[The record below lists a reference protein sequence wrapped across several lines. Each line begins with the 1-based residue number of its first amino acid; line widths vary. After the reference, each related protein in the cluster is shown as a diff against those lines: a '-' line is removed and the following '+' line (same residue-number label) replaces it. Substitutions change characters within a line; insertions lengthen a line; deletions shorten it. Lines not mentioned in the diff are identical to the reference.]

1 MKIRNLVAN
10 LDLGVSPWS
19 PLFVLVPSTEE
30 GIPKGKDQRPAPGDY
45 LMQNLL
51 QDIRYALRSLIKR
64 PGFVAVAVVTL
75 AFGIGANTA
84 IFSVVDAVLLSPLS
98 FPEPNRIVVVEG
110 TNLNL
115 GIADGGATSVPDFSD
130 WRNQSSSFE
139 QIAGFVAG
147 GTVLSLNDEPERVR
161 GTSVMEDFFPLF
173 RTAPLKGRLFQA
185 EEFKE
190 GDDNVAIVS
199 YPFWQ
204 RRLGASDNV
213 IGSKIQVRNFSIT
226 IVGVMPPG
234 FDYPTQTEMWFPLS
248 TDPAKEKRFNRFLNV
263 VGRLKPGIDIEQARS
278 EMTVISER
286 LAQSHVE
293 TNRGWNV
300 KITKL
305 HDQLVGNLRPSLLI
319 LLGAVM
325 LVLLIACA
333 NVANLQLAR
342 ASYRQREIAVRTALG
357 ASRFRIVRQLLTE
370 SVLLSIVSG
379 AVGLA
384 LSIWLTR
391 LLVSISPPNSP
402 RFEEIGMDFRVFVF
416 AFVVAFLTGVVFGLV
431 PAIQT
436 SKIDLNETLKESG
449 RSGSQARRNRIG
461 SALMVSE
468 IALSFMLLVG
478 AGLLIKSFIRLRE
491 VNPGFNP
498 SNMLTMRVSLPAG
511 KYQQGEPRVQ
521 VFGQVVER
529 ISGLPGVA
537 SAGAVSQLPL
547 GGDTF
552 NLGRGYLREG
562 DPQTSEAAGNA
573 NFLNVTPT
581 YFETMQ
587 IPVKAGRAFTERDTN
602 DAPKVMIVNETMARK
617 LWPGESPVGR
627 KIWVWYDEKFFRE
640 IVGVVADTRLSLDA
654 EAESQMYVPL
664 AQDSGWSTL
673 SFVVRTNGEP
683 AALAGAVRNEIRA
696 VDKGVLIYNV
706 KTLDDVVAIAAA
718 PRRTPMLLLSS
729 FAGVAMLLAML
740 GIYGVTAYYVTQR
753 THEIGVRMALG
764 ARMSDVL
771 MLVLS
776 RGVIF
781 ALIGIA
787 IGIAGAFGLTRYLTT
802 LLFGVQ
808 PIDLM
813 TFLSVAAILMIVALL
828 ACVIPARK
836 AAKVD
841 PLVAL
846 RYE

>member
-1 MKIRNLVAN
+1 
-10 LDLGVSPWS
+10 
-19 PLFVLVPSTEE
+19 
-30 GIPKGKDQRPAPGDY
+30 
-45 LMQNLL
+45 MQNLL
-51 QDIRYALRSLIKR
+51 QDIRYAVRSLIKR
-64 PGFVAVAVVTL
+64 PGFVVVAVVTL

-98 FPEPNRIVVVEG
+98 FPEPERIVVVDG
-110 TNLNL
+110 TNLGL
-115 GIADGGATSVPDFSD
+115 GIPEGGATSVPDFFD
-130 WRNQSSSFE
+130 WRSQSSSFE
-139 QIAGFVAG
+139 QIAAFVAG
-147 GTVLSLNDEPERVR
+147 GTVLATNDEPERVR
-161 GTSVMEDFFPLF
+161 GTSVTEDFFPLF
-173 RTAPLKGRLFQA
+173 RTQPLKGRLIQA
-185 EEFKE
+185 EDFKQ
-190 GDDNVAIVS
+190 GNDYVAVIS
-199 YPFWQ
+199 YALWQ
-204 RRLGASDNV
+204 RRFGGSDSV
-213 IGSKIQVRNFSIT
+213 IGSKVQSGNFSIT
-226 IVGVMPPG
+226 ILGVMPPG
-234 FDYPTQTEMWFPLS
+234 FDYPTQTEIWFPYPL
-248 TDPAKEKRFNRFLNV
+248 DPAKEKRFNRFLTV
-263 VGRLKPGIDIEQARS
+263 AGRLKPGVDIEQARS
-278 EMTVISER
+278 EMTVINER
-286 LAQSHVE
+286 LAQSYGE
-293 TNRGWNV
+293 SNRGWNV
-300 KITKL
+300 KLTKL
-305 HDQLVGNLRPSLLI
+305 HDRLVGKLRASLWI
-319 LLGAVM
+319 LLGAVT

-342 ASYRQREIAVRTALG
+342 ATYRQREIAVRTALG
-357 ASRFRIVRQLLTE
+357 ASRLRIVRQLLTE

-384 LSIWLTR
+384 LSVWLTK

-402 RFEEIGMDFRVFVF
+402 RFEEIGMDFRVFGF
-416 AFVVAFLTGVVFGLV
+416 AFAVALVTGVVFGLV
-431 PAIQT
+431 PAVQT
-436 SKIDLNETLKESG
+436 SKIDLNTTLKESG
-449 RSGSQARRNRIG
+449 RSGSQARGNRIG
-461 SALMVSE
+461 SALMISE

-478 AGLLIKSFIRLRE
+478 AGLLIKSFIRLRD

-498 SNMLTMRVSLPAG
+498 SNMLTLRVSLPGG

-521 VFGQVVER
+521 VFRQVIER
-529 ISGLPGVA
+529 ISGVPGVA
-537 SAGAVSQLPL
+537 SAGAVTQLPL
-547 GGDTF
+547 RGDTF

-573 NFLNVTPT
+573 NFLSVTPT
-581 YFETMQ
+581 YFDTMQ
-587 IPVKAGRAFTERDTN
+587 IPLKAGRGFTERDTN
-602 DAPKVMIVNETMARK
+602 DASKVIIVNETLGRK

-640 IVGVVADTRLSLDA
+640 IVGVVGDTRVSLDS
-654 EAESQMYVPL
+654 EAESQMYVPF
-664 AQDSGWSTL
+664 AQDAGWGTL
-673 SFVVRTNGEP
+673 SFVVRTKGEP
-683 AALAGAVRNEIRA
+683 TDLAGAVRNEIRA
-696 VDKGVLIYNV
+696 VDKGMLIYNV

-753 THEIGVRMALG
+753 THEIGVRIALG

-787 IGIAGAFGLTRYLTT
+787 IGIAGAFGLTRYLST

-808 PIDLM
+808 PVDVV
-813 TFLSVAAILMIVALL
+813 TFVSVAAILIIVALL

>member
-1 MKIRNLVAN
+1 
-10 LDLGVSPWS
+10 
-19 PLFVLVPSTEE
+19 
-30 GIPKGKDQRPAPGDY
+30 
-45 LMQNLL
+45 MQNLL

-64 PGFVAVAVVTL
+64 PGFVAVAIVTL

-98 FPEPNRIVVVEG
+98 FPEPERIVVVEG
-110 TNLNL
+110 TNFNL
-115 GIADGGATSVPDFSD
+115 GITEGGATSVPDFSD
-130 WRNQSSSFE
+130 WQNQSSSFE
-139 QIAGFVAG
+139 QIAAFAAG
-147 GTVLSLNDEPERVR
+147 GVVLTTNDEPERVR
-161 GTSVMEDFFPLF
+161 GTSVTADFFPLF
-173 RTAPLKGRLFQA
+173 RTSPLKGRFFQA
-185 EEFKE
+185 DEFKE
-190 GDDNVAIVS
+190 GNDYVAMLS
-199 YPFWQ
+199 YALWQ
-204 RRLGASDNV
+204 RRFGGSDSV
-213 IGSKIQVRNFSIT
+213 IGSKVQMSNYSVT
-226 IVGVMPPG
+226 IVGVMPRG
-234 FDYPTQTEMWFPLS
+234 FDYPTQTEMWFPYPV
-248 TDPAKEKRFNRFLNV
+248 DPAKEKRFNRFLTV
-263 VGRLKPGIDIEQARS
+263 VGRLKPGVTIQQAQS
-278 EMTVISER
+278 EMGLMSER
-286 LAQSHVE
+286 LAQSYVE

-300 KITKL
+300 KLTKL
-305 HDQLVGNLRPSLLI
+305 HDRLVGNLRASLLI
-319 LLGAVM
+319 LLGAVA

-342 ASYRQREIAVRTALG
+342 ATYRKREIAVRTALG
-357 ASRFRIVRQLLTE
+357 ASRLRIVRQLLTE
-370 SVLLSIVSG
+370 SLLLSIVSG

-402 RFEEIGMDFRVFVF
+402 RFEEIGMDFRVFGF
-416 AFVVAFLTGVVFGLV
+416 AFAVTFITGVVFGLV

-478 AGLLIKSFIRLRE
+478 AGLLIKSFIHLRE

-498 SNMLTMRVSLPAG
+498 SNMLTMRLSLPAG
-511 KYQQGEPRVQ
+511 KYQQGEPRLQ
-521 VFGQVVER
+521 VFRQVVER
-529 ISGLPGVA
+529 ISSLPGVT

-547 GGDTF
+547 RGDTF

-562 DPQTSEAAGNA
+562 DPQTSEAAGSA
-573 NFLNVTPT
+573 NFLTVTPT
-581 YFETMQ
+581 YFDTMQ
-587 IPVKAGRAFTERDTN
+587 IPVKAGRGFTALDTN
-602 DAPKVMIVNETMARK
+602 DAPKVMIVNETLARK

-640 IVGVVADTRLSLDA
+640 IVGVFGDTRLSLDA

-664 AQDSGWSTL
+664 AQDSGWGTL

-683 AALAGAVRNEIRA
+683 AALTGAVRNEIRA

-753 THEIGVRMALG
+753 THEIGVRIALG
-764 ARMSDVL
+764 ARMRDVL
-771 MLVLS
+771 KLVLS

-787 IGIAGAFGLTRYLTT
+787 IGFAGAFGLTRYLST

-808 PIDLM
+808 PVDLM
-813 TFLSVAAILMIVALL
+813 TFLSVAAILIVVALL

-841 PLVAL
+841 PLIAL
-846 RYE
+846 RYD

>member
-1 MKIRNLVAN
+1 
-10 LDLGVSPWS
+10 
-19 PLFVLVPSTEE
+19 
-30 GIPKGKDQRPAPGDY
+30 
-45 LMQNLL
+45 MQNLL
-51 QDIRYALRSLIKR
+51 QDIRYAFRSLMKR

-98 FPEPNRIVVVEG
+98 FPEPERIVVVDG

-115 GIADGGATSVPDFSD
+115 GIAEGGATSVPDFSD

-139 QIAGFVAG
+139 QIAAFVAG
-147 GTVLSLNDEPERVR
+147 GTVLVTNDEPERVR
-161 GTSVMEDFFPLF
+161 GTSVTSDFFPLF
-173 RTAPLKGRLFQA
+173 RTAPLKGRLLQDD
-185 EEFKE
+185 EFKE
-190 GDDNVAIVS
+190 GNDYVAIVS
-199 YPFWQ
+199 YALWQ
-204 RRLGASDNV
+204 RRFGGNDSV
-213 IGSKIQVRNFSIT
+213 IGSKVQISNFSIT

-234 FDYPTQTEMWFPLS
+234 FDYPTQTEIWFPRPI
-248 TDPAKEKRFNRFLNV
+248 DPAKEQRFNRFLTV
-263 VGRLKPGIDIEQARS
+263 VGRLKPGVDIDHARS
-278 EMTVISER
+278 EMTVINER
-286 LAQSHVE
+286 LAQNYVE
-293 TNRGWNV
+293 TNLGWNV
-300 KITKL
+300 KLTKL
-305 HDQLVGNLRPSLLI
+305 HDRLVGKQRASLLI

-342 ASYRQREIAVRTALG
+342 ATYRQREIAVRTALG

-402 RFEEIGMDFRVFVF
+402 RFDEIGMDFRVFGF
-416 AFVVAFLTGVVFGLV
+416 AFSVAFVTGVVFGLV

-436 SKIDLNETLKESG
+436 SKIDLNKTLKESG
-449 RSGSQARRNRIG
+449 RSGSQARSNRIG

-498 SNMLTMRVSLPAG
+498 SNMLTLRTSLPAG
-511 KYQQGEPRVQ
+511 KYQPGEPRLQ
-521 VFGQVVER
+521 VYRQVVER
-529 ISGLPGVA
+529 ISSLPGVA
-537 SAGAVSQLPL
+537 SAGAVTQLPL
-547 GGDTF
+547 RGDTF

-573 NFLNVTPT
+573 NWLTVTPT
-581 YFETMQ
+581 YFDTMQ
-587 IPVKAGRAFTERDTN
+587 IPLKAGRAFTERDTN
-602 DAPKVMIVNETMARK
+602 DAPKVMIVNETLARK
-617 LWPGESPVGR
+617 LWPGENPVGR

-640 IVGVVADTRLSLDA
+640 IVGVVGDTRLSLDN
-654 EAESQMYVPL
+654 EAESQMYIPF
-664 AQDSGWSTL
+664 AQDAGWTTL
-673 SFVVRTNGEP
+673 SLVVRTKGEP
-683 AALAGAVRNEIRA
+683 ADLAGAVRNEIRT

-718 PRRTPMLLLSS
+718 PRRTPMLLLTS

-753 THEIGVRMALG
+753 THEIGVRIALG

-771 MLVLS
+771 KLVLS

-787 IGIAGAFGLTRYLTT
+787 IGIAGALGLTRYLTT

-808 PIDLM
+808 PVDLV
-813 TFLSVAAILMIVALL
+813 TFLSVAAILIIVALL

>member
-1 MKIRNLVAN
+1 
-10 LDLGVSPWS
+10 
-19 PLFVLVPSTEE
+19 
-30 GIPKGKDQRPAPGDY
+30 
-45 LMQNLL
+45 MQNLL
-51 QDIRYALRSLIKR
+51 QDIRYAFRSLIKR
-64 PGFVAVAVVTL
+64 PGFVAVAVITL

-98 FPEPNRIVVVEG
+98 FPEPDRIVVVDG
-110 TNLNL
+110 TNLSL
-115 GIADGGATSVPDFSD
+115 DIPEGGATSVPDFAD

-139 QIAGFVAG
+139 QIAAFVAG
-147 GTVLSLNDEPERVR
+147 GSVLKTNDEPERVR
-161 GTSVMEDFFPLF
+161 GTSATEDFFPLF
-173 RTAPLKGRLFQA
+173 RTAPLKGRLMQA
-185 EEFKE
+185 DEFKE
-190 GDDNVAIVS
+190 GNNYVAILS
-199 YPFWQ
+199 YALWQ
-204 RRLGASDNV
+204 RRFGGSDEV
-213 IGSKIQVRNFSIT
+213 IGSKVQMSNFSVT
-226 IVGVMPPG
+226 IVGVMPRG
-234 FDYPTQTEMWFPLS
+234 FDYPTQTEMWFPYPM
-248 TDPAKEKRFNRFLNV
+248 DPAKEKRFNRFLTV
-263 VGRLKPGIDIEQARS
+263 VGRLKPGVDIEQARS
-278 EMTVISER
+278 EMTVINER
-286 LAQSHVE
+286 LAQSYVE

-300 KITKL
+300 KLTKL
-305 HDQLVGNLRPSLLI
+305 HDRLIGKLRASLLI
-319 LLGAVM
+319 LLGAVT

-342 ASYRQREIAVRTALG
+342 ATYRKREIAVRTALG
-357 ASRFRIVRQLLTE
+357 ASRIRIVRQLLTE

-384 LSIWLTR
+384 LSLWLTR

-402 RFEEIGMDFRVFVF
+402 RFEEIGMDFRVFGF
-416 AFVVAFLTGVVFGLV
+416 AFAVALVTGVVFGLV

-436 SKIDLNETLKESG
+436 SKIDLNEILKEGG

-498 SNMLTMRVSLPAG
+498 SNMLTLRVSLPAG
-511 KYQQGEPRVQ
+511 KYQPGEPRVQ
-521 VFGQVVER
+521 VFRQVVER
-529 ISGLPGVA
+529 ISSVPGVA
-537 SAGAVSQLPL
+537 SAGAVTQLPL
-547 GGDTF
+547 RGDTF

-573 NFLNVTPT
+573 NFISVTPT
-581 YFETMQ
+581 YFDTMQ
-587 IPVKAGRAFTERDTN
+587 IPLKAGRGFTDRDTN
-602 DAPKVMIVNETMARK
+602 DAPKVMVVNETMARK

-654 EAESQMYVPL
+654 EAESQMYVPF
-664 AQDSGWSTL
+664 AQDSGWGTL
-673 SFVVRTNGEP
+673 SLVVRTKGEP
-683 AALAGAVRNEIRA
+683 TDLTGAVRNEIRA
-696 VDKGVLIYNV
+696 VDKGVVIYNV
-706 KTLDDVVAIAAA
+706 KTLDDVVATAAA

-753 THEIGVRMALG
+753 THEIGVRIALG

-781 ALIGIA
+781 AFTGIA
-787 IGIAGAFGLTRYLTT
+787 IGIAGAFGLTRYLST

-808 PIDLM
+808 PIDLT
-813 TFLSVAAILMIVALL
+813 TFLIVAAILIIVALL

>member
-1 MKIRNLVAN
+1 
-10 LDLGVSPWS
+10 
-19 PLFVLVPSTEE
+19 
-30 GIPKGKDQRPAPGDY
+30 
-45 LMQNLL
+45 MQNLL

-98 FPEPNRIVVVEG
+98 FPEPQRIVVVDG

-115 GIADGGATSVPDFSD
+115 GIPEGGATSVPDFSD

-139 QIAGFVAG
+139 QLAAFVTG
-147 GTVLSLNDEPERVR
+147 GSVLVTNDEPERVR
-161 GTSVMEDFFPLF
+161 ATSVTEDFFPLF

-185 EEFKE
+185 DEFKE
-190 GDDNVAIVS
+190 GNDYVAMLS
-199 YPFWQ
+199 YALWQ
-204 RRLGASDNV
+204 RRFGGSDSM
-213 IGSKIQVRNFSIT
+213 IGSKLQMSNFSVT
-226 IVGVMPPG
+226 IVGVMPRG
-234 FDYPTQTEMWFPLS
+234 FDYPTQTEIWFPYPM
-248 TDPAKEKRFNRFLNV
+248 DPAKEKRFNRFLTV
-263 VGRLKPGIDIEQARS
+263 VGRLKPGVDIQQARS
-278 EMTVISER
+278 EMTVINER
-286 LAQSHVE
+286 LAQNYVE

-300 KITKL
+300 KLTRL
-305 HDQLVGNLRPSLLI
+305 HDRLVGNLRASLLI
-319 LLGAVM
+319 LLGAVA

-342 ASYRQREIAVRTALG
+342 ATYRKREIAVRTALG
-357 ASRFRIVRQLLTE
+357 ASRVRIIRQLLTE

-384 LSIWLTR
+384 LSIGLTR
-391 LLVSISPPNSP
+391 LLVSVSPPNSP
-402 RFEEIGMDFRVFVF
+402 RFEEIRMDFRVFVF
-416 AFVVAFLTGVVFGLV
+416 AFAVAFITGIVFGLV

-436 SKIDLNETLKESG
+436 SKIDLNETLKEGG
-449 RSGSQARRNRIG
+449 RSGSQSRHNRIG

-511 KYQQGEPRVQ
+511 KYQQGEPRLQ
-521 VFGQVVER
+521 VFRQVVER
-529 ISGLPGVA
+529 IRSLPGVA
-537 SAGAVSQLPL
+537 SAGAVTQLPL
-547 GGDTF
+547 RGDTF

-562 DPQTSEAAGNA
+562 DPQTSEAARNA
-573 NFLNVTPT
+573 NFLAVTPT
-581 YFETMQ
+581 YFDAMQ
-587 IPVKAGRAFTERDTN
+587 IPVKAGRGFTERDTN
-602 DAPKVMIVNETMARK
+602 DAAKVMVVNETMARQ

-627 KIWVWYDEKFFRE
+627 KIWVWYDEKFQRE
-640 IVGVVADTRLSLDA
+640 IVGVVGDTRLSLDA

-664 AQDSGWSTL
+664 AQDSGWGTL

-683 AALAGAVRNEIRA
+683 AALTGAVRNEIRT
-696 VDKGVLIYNV
+696 VEKGVLIYNV

-753 THEIGVRMALG
+753 THEIGVRIALG
-764 ARMSDVL
+764 AQMRDVL
-771 MLVLS
+771 KLVLS

-787 IGIAGAFGLTRYLTT
+787 IGFAGAFGLTRYLTT

-808 PIDLM
+808 PVDLV
-813 TFLSVAAILMIVALL
+813 TFLSVAAILIIVALL

-841 PLVAL
+841 PLIAL
-846 RYE
+846 RYD

>member
-1 MKIRNLVAN
+1 
-10 LDLGVSPWS
+10 
-19 PLFVLVPSTEE
+19 
-30 GIPKGKDQRPAPGDY
+30 
-45 LMQNLL
+45 MQNLL

-98 FPEPNRIVVVEG
+98 FPEPNRIVVVDG

-130 WRNQSSSFE
+130 WRNQSASFE
-139 QIAGFVAG
+139 QIAAFVAG
-147 GTVLSLNDEPERVR
+147 GSVLTTNDEPERVR
-161 GTSVMEDFFPLF
+161 GTSVTEDFFPLF
-173 RTAPLKGRLFQA
+173 RIATLKGRFFQA
-185 EEFKE
+185 DEFK
-190 GDDNVAIVS
+190 GGNNYVAMLS
-199 YPFWQ
+199 YSLWQ
-204 RRLGASDNV
+204 RRFGASDNV
-213 IGSKIQVRNFSIT
+213 IGSKVQMSNFSVT
-226 IVGVMPPG
+226 IVGVMPRG
-234 FDYPTQTEMWFPLS
+234 FDYPTQTEMWFPLPI
-248 TDPAKEKRFNRFLNV
+248 DPAKEKRFNRFLNV

-278 EMTVISER
+278 EMTVINER
-286 LAQSHVE
+286 LAQSYVE

-300 KITKL
+300 KLTKL
-305 HDQLVGNLRPSLLI
+305 HDRLVGNLRPSLLI

-325 LVLLIACA
+325 LVLLIACE

-384 LSIWLTR
+384 LSVWLTR

-547 GGDTF
+547 RGDTF

-573 NFLNVTPT
+573 NFLTVTPT
-581 YFETMQ
+581 YFDTMQ
-587 IPVKAGRAFTERDTN
+587 TPVKAGRAFTERDTN

-640 IVGVVADTRLSLDA
+640 IVGVVGDTRLSLDA

-664 AQDSGWSTL
+664 SQDSGWSTL

-683 AALAGAVRNEIRA
+683 AALTGAVRNEIRA

-808 PIDLM
+808 PIDVM

-828 ACVIPARK
+828 ACIIPARK

>member
-1 MKIRNLVAN
+1 
-10 LDLGVSPWS
+10 
-19 PLFVLVPSTEE
+19 
-30 GIPKGKDQRPAPGDY
+30 
-45 LMQNLL
+45 MQNLL

-98 FPEPNRIVVVEG
+98 FPEPNRIVVVDG

-130 WRNQSSSFE
+130 WRNQSASFE
-139 QIAGFVAG
+139 QIAAFVAG
-147 GTVLSLNDEPERVR
+147 GSVLTTNDEPERVR
-161 GTSVMEDFFPLF
+161 GTSVTEDFFPLF
-173 RTAPLKGRLFQA
+173 RIATLKGRFFQA
-185 EEFKE
+185 DEFK
-190 GDDNVAIVS
+190 GGNNYVAMLS
-199 YPFWQ
+199 YSLWQ
-204 RRLGASDNV
+204 RRFGASDNV
-213 IGSKIQVRNFSIT
+213 IGSKVQMSNFSVT
-226 IVGVMPPG
+226 IVGVMPRG
-234 FDYPTQTEMWFPLS
+234 FDYPTQTEMWFPLPI
-248 TDPAKEKRFNRFLNV
+248 DPAKEKRFNRFLNV

-278 EMTVISER
+278 EMTVINER
-286 LAQSHVE
+286 LAQSYVE

-300 KITKL
+300 KLTKL
-305 HDQLVGNLRPSLLI
+305 HDRLVGNLRPSLLI

-384 LSIWLTR
+384 LSVWLTR

-547 GGDTF
+547 RGDTF

-573 NFLNVTPT
+573 NFLTVTPT
-581 YFETMQ
+581 YFDTMQ
-587 IPVKAGRAFTERDTN
+587 TPVKAGRAFTERDTN

-640 IVGVVADTRLSLDA
+640 IVGVVGDTRLSLDA

-683 AALAGAVRNEIRA
+683 AALTGAVRNEIRA

-808 PIDLM
+808 PIDVM

>member
-1 MKIRNLVAN
+1 
-10 LDLGVSPWS
+10 
-19 PLFVLVPSTEE
+19 
-30 GIPKGKDQRPAPGDY
+30 
-45 LMQNLL
+45 MQNLL
-51 QDIRYALRSLIKR
+51 QDIRYAIRSLLKR

-98 FPEPNRIVVVEG
+98 FPEPERIVVVDG

-115 GIADGGATSVPDFSD
+115 GIPEGGATSVPDFAD
-130 WRNQSSSFE
+130 WHSQSSSFE
-139 QIAGFVAG
+139 QIAGFVTG
-147 GTVLSLNDEPERVR
+147 GSVLVTNDEPERVR
-161 GTSVMEDFFPLF
+161 GTSVTADFFPLF
-173 RTAPLKGRLFQA
+173 RTAPLKGRLIQA
-185 EEFKE
+185 DDVKE
-190 GDDNVAIVS
+190 GNDYPAIVS
-199 YPFWQ
+199 YALWQ
-204 RRLGASDNV
+204 RRFGGSDSV
-213 IGSKIQVRNFSIT
+213 IGSKVQSSNFSIT

-234 FDYPTQTEMWFPLS
+234 FDYPTQTEIWFPLPI
-248 TDPAKEKRFNRFLNV
+248 DPAKEKRFNRFLNV
-263 VGRLKPGIDIEQARS
+263 VGRLKPGVTIQQAQS
-278 EMTVISER
+278 EMSLINER
-286 LAQSHVE
+286 LAQSYVE
-293 TNRGWNV
+293 SNRGWNV
-300 KITKL
+300 KLTKL
-305 HDQLVGNLRPSLLI
+305 HDRLVGKLRASLWI
-319 LLGAVM
+319 LLGAVT

-342 ASYRQREIAVRTALG
+342 ATYRQREIAVRTALG

-384 LSIWLTR
+384 LSIWLTK

-402 RFEEIGMDFRVFVF
+402 RFEEIGMDFRVFGF
-416 AFVVAFLTGVVFGLV
+416 AFAVALVTGVVFGLV

-436 SKIDLNETLKESG
+436 SKIDLNQTLKESG
-449 RSGSQARRNRIG
+449 RSGSQARRNGIG

-478 AGLLIKSFIRLRE
+478 AGLLIKSFIHLRE

-498 SNMLTMRVSLPAG
+498 SNMLTLRVSLPAG
-511 KYQQGEPRVQ
+511 KYQQGEPRLQ
-521 VFGQVVER
+521 VYRQLIER
-529 ISGLPGVA
+529 ISGVPGVA
-537 SAGAVSQLPL
+537 SAGAVTQLPL
-547 GGDTF
+547 RGDTF

-573 NFLNVTPT
+573 NFLSVTPA
-581 YFETMQ
+581 YFDTMQ
-587 IPVKAGRAFTERDTN
+587 IQLKAGRGFTERDTN

-617 LWPGESPVGR
+617 LWPGENPVGR

-640 IVGVVADTRLSLDA
+640 IVGVVADTRLSLDT
-654 EAESQMYVPL
+654 EAESQMYVPF
-664 AQDSGWSTL
+664 AQDAGWGTL
-673 SFVVRTNGEP
+673 SLVVRTKGDP
-683 AALAGAVRNEIRA
+683 TDLVSAVRTEIRA
-696 VDKGVLIYNV
+696 VDKGVVIYNV

-729 FAGVAMLLAML
+729 IAGVAMLLAML

-753 THEIGVRMALG
+753 THEIGVRIALG

-787 IGIAGAFGLTRYLTT
+787 IGMAGAFGLTRYLST

-808 PIDLM
+808 PLDLM
-813 TFLSVAAILMIVALL
+813 TFLSVAATLIIVALL

>member
-1 MKIRNLVAN
+1 
-10 LDLGVSPWS
+10 
-19 PLFVLVPSTEE
+19 
-30 GIPKGKDQRPAPGDY
+30 
-45 LMQNLL
+45 MQNLL
-51 QDIRYALRSLIKR
+51 QDIRYALRSLLKR

-98 FPEPNRIVVVEG
+98 FPEPERIVVVDG

-115 GIADGGATSVPDFSD
+115 GITEGGSTSVPDFFD

-139 QIAGFVAG
+139 QIAAFVAG
-147 GTVLSLNDEPERVR
+147 GTVLSTNDEPERVR
-161 GTSVMEDFFPLF
+161 GTSVTEDFFPLF
-173 RTAPLKGRLFQA
+173 RTAPLKGRIFQA
-185 EEFKE
+185 EEFK
-190 GDDNVAIVS
+190 GGNDYVAMVS
-199 YPFWQ
+199 YALWQ
-204 RRLGASDNV
+204 RRFGGSDSV
-213 IGSKIQVRNFSIT
+213 IGSKVQISNSSVT
-226 IVGVMPPG
+226 IVGVMPRG
-234 FDYPTQTEMWFPLS
+234 FDYPTQTEIWFPYPI
-248 TDPAKEKRFNRFLNV
+248 DPAKEQRFNRFLNV
-263 VGRLKPGIDIEQARS
+263 VGRLKPGVDIDQARS
-278 EMTVISER
+278 EMTVINER
-286 LAQSHVE
+286 LAQSYVE

-300 KITKL
+300 KLTKL
-305 HDQLVGNLRPSLLI
+305 HDRLVGNLRASLLI
-319 LLGAVM
+319 LLGAVA

-342 ASYRQREIAVRTALG
+342 ATYRQREIAVRTALG

-384 LSIWLTR
+384 LSIWLTK

-402 RFEEIGMDFRVFVF
+402 RFEEIGMDFRVFGFALAV
-416 AFVVAFLTGVVFGLV
+416 AFVTGVVFGLV

-521 VFGQVVER
+521 VYRQVLER
-529 ISGLPGVA
+529 ISSLPGVA

-547 GGDTF
+547 RGDTF
-552 NLGRGYLREG
+552 SLGRGYLREG
-562 DPQTSEAAGNA
+562 DPQTSEAARNA
-573 NFLNVTPT
+573 NFVTVTPA
-581 YFETMQ
+581 YFDTMQ
-587 IPVKAGRAFTERDTN
+587 IPLKAGRRFTERDTN
-602 DAPKVMIVNETMARK
+602 DAPKVMIVNETMARQ
-617 LWPGESPVGR
+617 LWPGENPVGR
-627 KIWVWYDEKFFRE
+627 KIWVWYDEKFSRE
-640 IVGVVADTRLSLDA
+640 IVGVVGDTRLSLDK
-654 EAESQMYVPL
+654 EAESQMYVPF
-664 AQDSGWSTL
+664 AQDAGWGTL
-673 SFVVRTNGEP
+673 SLVVRTNGEP
-683 AALAGAVRNEIRA
+683 TGLAGAVRNEIRA

-740 GIYGVTAYYVTQR
+740 GVYGVTAYYVTQR
-753 THEIGVRMALG
+753 THEIGVRIALG
-764 ARMSDVL
+764 ARTTDVL

-781 ALIGIA
+781 AVIGIA
-787 IGIAGAFGLTRYLTT
+787 IGIGGAFGLTRYLTT

-808 PIDLM
+808 PVDVK
-813 TFLSVAAILMIVALL
+813 TFLGVGTILIIVALL

>member
-1 MKIRNLVAN
+1 
-10 LDLGVSPWS
+10 
-19 PLFVLVPSTEE
+19 
-30 GIPKGKDQRPAPGDY
+30 
-45 LMQNLL
+45 MQNLL

-64 PGFVAVAVVTL
+64 PGFVVVAVVTL

-98 FPEPNRIVVVEG
+98 FPEPERIVVVDG
-110 TNLNL
+110 TNLSL
-115 GIADGGATSVPDFSD
+115 GIPEGGATSVPDLYD

-147 GTVLSLNDEPERVR
+147 GTVVASNEEPERVR
-161 GTSVMEDFFPLF
+161 GTSVTEDFFPLF
-173 RTAPLKGRLFQA
+173 RTAPLKGRLIQPD
-185 EEFKE
+185 EFKE
-190 GDDNVAIVS
+190 GNDYVAVLS
-199 YPFWQ
+199 YALWQ
-204 RRLGASDNV
+204 RRFGGSDSV
-213 IGSKIQVRNFSIT
+213 IGSKVQISNFSVT
-226 IVGVMPPG
+226 IVGVMPQG
-234 FDYPTQTEMWFPLS
+234 FDYPTRTEIWFPYPINP
-248 TDPAKEKRFNRFLNV
+248 DKEKRFNRFLNV
-263 VGRLKPGIDIEQARS
+263 VGRLKPGVDIEQARS
-278 EMTVISER
+278 EMTVINER
-286 LAQSHVE
+286 LAQNYVE

-300 KITKL
+300 KLTKL
-305 HDQLVGNLRPSLLI
+305 HDRLVGDLRASLLI
-319 LLGAVM
+319 LLGAVT

-342 ASYRQREIAVRTALG
+342 ATYRHREIAVRTALG

-391 LLVSISPPNSP
+391 LLVSISPPDSP
-402 RFEEIGMDFRVFVF
+402 RFNEIGMDFKVFGF
-416 AFVVAFLTGVVFGLV
+416 AFAVAFVTGVVFGLV

-449 RSGSQARRNRIG
+449 RSGSLARRNRIG

-498 SNMLTMRVSLPAG
+498 SNMLTLRVSLPAG
-511 KYQQGEPRVQ
+511 KYQQGEPRAQ
-521 VFGQVVER
+521 VFRQVVER
-529 ISGLPGVA
+529 IGGLPGVA
-537 SAGAVSQLPL
+537 SAGAVTQLPL
-547 GGDTF
+547 RGDTF

-573 NFLNVTPT
+573 NFVSVTPT
-581 YFETMQ
+581 YFNTMQ
-587 IPVKAGRAFTERDTN
+587 IPLKAGRGFNERDTN
-602 DAPKVMIVNETMARK
+602 DAPKVMIINETMARK

-640 IVGVVADTRLSLDA
+640 IVGVVGDTRLSLDS
-654 EAESQMYVPL
+654 EAESQMYVPF
-664 AQDSGWSTL
+664 AQDAGWGTL
-673 SFVVRTNGEP
+673 SLVVRTKGEP
-683 AALAGAVRNEIRA
+683 TDLAGAVRNEIRG
-696 VDKGVLIYNV
+696 VDKGILIYNV
-706 KTLDDVVAIAAA
+706 KTLADVVAIAAA

-753 THEIGVRMALG
+753 THEIGVRIALG
-764 ARMSDVL
+764 AQMTDVL
-771 MLVLS
+771 KLVLT

-781 ALIGIA
+781 ALVGIG

-808 PIDLM
+808 PVDLM
-813 TFLSVAAILMIVALL
+813 TFLVVAAILIIVALL

>member
-1 MKIRNLVAN
+1 
-10 LDLGVSPWS
+10 
-19 PLFVLVPSTEE
+19 
-30 GIPKGKDQRPAPGDY
+30 
-45 LMQNLL
+45 MQNLI

-64 PGFVAVAVVTL
+64 PGFFVVAVVTL

-98 FPEPNRIVVVEG
+98 FPEPERIVVVEG

-115 GIADGGATSVPDFSD
+115 GIPEGGATSVPDFSD

-147 GTVLSLNDEPERVR
+147 GAVLVTNDEPERVR
-161 GTSVMEDFFPLF
+161 GTSVTEDFFRLF
-173 RTAPLKGRLFQA
+173 RTAPLKGRLIQA
-185 EEFKE
+185 DEFKE
-190 GDDNVAIVS
+190 GNDNVAILS
-199 YPFWQ
+199 YALWQ
-204 RRLGASDNV
+204 RRFGGSDSV
-213 IGSKIQVRNFSIT
+213 IGSKVQISNFSTT
-226 IVGVMPPG
+226 IIGVMAPG
-234 FDYPTQTEMWFPLS
+234 FDYPTQTETWFPLPI
-248 TDPAKEKRFNRFLNV
+248 DPAKEKRFNRFLTV
-263 VGRLKPGIDIEQARS
+263 VGRLKPGVDIEQARS

-286 LAQSHVE
+286 LAQNYVE

-300 KITKL
+300 KLTKL
-305 HDQLVGNLRPSLLI
+305 HDRLVGKLRPSLLI
-319 LLGAVM
+319 LLGAVT
-325 LVLLIACA
+325 LVLLIACG

-342 ASYRQREIAVRTALG
+342 ATYRQREIAVRTALG
-357 ASRFRIVRQLLTE
+357 ATRLRIVRQLLTE

-402 RFEEIGMDFRVFVF
+402 RFEEIGMDLRVFGF
-416 AFVVAFLTGVVFGLV
+416 AFAVAFVTGVVFGLV

-478 AGLLIKSFIRLRE
+478 AGLLIKSFIRLRD

-498 SNMLTMRVSLPAG
+498 SNMLTMRLSLPAG

-521 VFGQVVER
+521 VFRQVVER

-537 SAGAVSQLPL
+537 SAGAVTQLPL
-547 GGDTF
+547 RGDTF
-552 NLGRGYLREG
+552 DLGRGYLREG

-573 NFLNVTPT
+573 NFLSVTPT
-581 YFETMQ
+581 YFDTMQ
-587 IPVKAGRAFTERDTN
+587 IPLKAGRVFTERDTN

-617 LWPGESPVGR
+617 LWPGENPVGR

-640 IVGVVADTRLSLDA
+640 IVGVVGDTRQSLDS
-654 EAESQMYVPL
+654 EAESQMYVPF
-664 AQDSGWSTL
+664 AQDAGWGTL

-683 AALAGAVRNEIRA
+683 TDLTGAVRNEIRA

-706 KTLDDVVAIAAA
+706 KTLDDVVAIAAS

-729 FAGVAMLLAML
+729 FAGIAMLLAML
-740 GIYGVTAYYVTQR
+740 GIYGVTAYYITQR
-753 THEIGVRMALG
+753 THEIGVRIALG
-764 ARMSDVL
+764 ARMSDIL

-808 PIDLM
+808 PVDVM
-813 TFLSVAAILMIVALL
+813 TFLSVAAILLIVALL

>member
-1 MKIRNLVAN
+1 MH
-10 LDLGVSPWS
+10 
-19 PLFVLVPSTEE
+19 
-30 GIPKGKDQRPAPGDY
+30 
-45 LMQNLL
+45 NLL
-51 QDIRYALRSLIKR
+51 QDIRYAVRSLIKR
-64 PGFVAVAVVTL
+64 PGFVAVAIVTL

-98 FPEPNRIVVVEG
+98 FPEPERIVVVDG
-110 TNLNL
+110 TNPNL
-115 GIADGGATSVPDFSD
+115 GIAEGGATSVPDFSD

-139 QIAGFVAG
+139 QIAAFVAG
-147 GTVLSLNDEPERVR
+147 GTVLVTNDEPERVR
-161 GTSVMEDFFPLF
+161 GTSVTEDFFPLF
-173 RTAPLKGRLFQA
+173 HTAPLKGRLIQPD
-185 EEFKE
+185 EFKD
-190 GDDNVAIVS
+190 GNDYVAIVS
-199 YPFWQ
+199 YALWQ
-204 RRLGASDNV
+204 RRFGGSDSV
-213 IGSKIQVRNFSIT
+213 IGSKVKISNFGIT

-234 FDYPTQTEMWFPLS
+234 FDYASQTEIWFPRPI
-248 TDPAKEKRFNRFLNV
+248 DPAKEQRFNRFLTV
-263 VGRLKPGIDIEQARS
+263 VGRLKPGVDIEQARS
-278 EMTVISER
+278 EMTLINER
-286 LAQSHVE
+286 LAQSYVE

-300 KITKL
+300 KLTKL
-305 HDQLVGNLRPSLLI
+305 HDRLVGNVRASLWI
-319 LLGAVM
+319 LLGAVT

-342 ASYRQREIAVRTALG
+342 ATYRQREIAVRTALG
-357 ASRFRIVRQLLTE
+357 ASRFRIIRQLLTE
-370 SVLLSIVSG
+370 SVLLSLVSG
-379 AVGLA
+379 ALGLA

-402 RFEEIGMDFRVFVF
+402 RFEEIGMDFRVFGF
-416 AFVVAFLTGVVFGLV
+416 AFAVAFVTGVVFGLV

-449 RSGSQARRNRIG
+449 RSGSHARRNRIG

-511 KYQQGEPRVQ
+511 KYQQGEPRLQ
-521 VFGQVVER
+521 VYRQVIER
-529 ISGLPGVA
+529 ISGVPGVA
-537 SAGAVSQLPL
+537 SAGAVTQLPL
-547 GGDTF
+547 RGDNF

-573 NFLNVTPT
+573 NWLTVTPT
-581 YFETMQ
+581 YFDTMQ
-587 IPVKAGRAFTERDTN
+587 IPLKAGRSFTERDTN
-602 DAPKVMIVNETMARK
+602 DAPKVMMVNETLARK

-640 IVGVVADTRLSLDA
+640 IIGVVGDTRLSLDT
-654 EAESQMYVPL
+654 EAESQMYIPF
-664 AQDSGWSTL
+664 AQDAGWGTL
-673 SFVVRTNGEP
+673 SLVVRTNGEP
-683 AALAGAVRNEIRA
+683 TALAGAVRNEIRA
-696 VDKGVLIYNV
+696 LDKGFVIYNL
-706 KTLDDVVAIAAA
+706 KTLDEVVAVAAA

-764 ARMSDVL
+764 ARMRDVL

-787 IGIAGAFGLTRYLTT
+787 IGMAGAFGLTRYLTT

-808 PIDLM
+808 PVDLT
-813 TFLSVAAILMIVALL
+813 TFLSVAAILIIVALL

>member
-1 MKIRNLVAN
+1 MSN
-10 LDLGVSPWS
+10 
-19 PLFVLVPSTEE
+19 
-30 GIPKGKDQRPAPGDY
+30 Y
-45 LMQNLL
+45 
-51 QDIRYALRSLIKR
+51 
-64 PGFVAVAVVTL
+64 
-75 AFGIGANTA
+75 
-84 IFSVVDAVLLSPLS
+84 SV
-98 FPEPNRIVVVEG
+98 
-110 TNLNL
+110 
-115 GIADGGATSVPDFSD
+115 
-130 WRNQSSSFE
+130 
-139 QIAGFVAG
+139 
-147 GTVLSLNDEPERVR
+147 
-161 GTSVMEDFFPLF
+161 
-173 RTAPLKGRLFQA
+173 
-185 EEFKE
+185 
-190 GDDNVAIVS
+190 
-199 YPFWQ
+199 
-204 RRLGASDNV
+204 
-213 IGSKIQVRNFSIT
+213 T
-226 IVGVMPPG
+226 IVGVMPRG
-234 FDYPTQTEMWFPLS
+234 FDYPTQTEIWFPLPI
-248 TDPAKEKRFNRFLNV
+248 DPAKEKRFNRFLTV
-263 VGRLKPGIDIEQARS
+263 VGRLKPGVTIQQAQS
-278 EMTVISER
+278 EIGLMSER
-286 LAQSHVE
+286 LAQSYVE

-300 KITKL
+300 KLTKL
-305 HDQLVGNLRPSLLI
+305 HDRLVGNLRASLLI
-319 LLGAVM
+319 LLGAVA

-342 ASYRQREIAVRTALG
+342 ATYRKREIAVRTALG
-357 ASRFRIVRQLLTE
+357 ASRLRIVRQLLTE
-370 SVLLSIVSG
+370 SLLLSIVSG

-402 RFEEIGMDFRVFVF
+402 RFEEIGMDFRVFGF
-416 AFVVAFLTGVVFGLV
+416 AFAVTFITGVVFGLV

-461 SALMVSE
+461 STLMVSE

-478 AGLLIKSFIRLRE
+478 AGLLIKSFIHLRE

-498 SNMLTMRVSLPAG
+498 SNMLTMRLSLPAG
-511 KYQQGEPRVQ
+511 KYQQGEPRLQ
-521 VFGQVVER
+521 VYRQVVER

-547 GGDTF
+547 RGDTF

-562 DPQTSEAAGNA
+562 DPQTSEAAGSA
-573 NFLNVTPT
+573 NFVTVTPT
-581 YFETMQ
+581 YFDTMQ
-587 IPVKAGRAFTERDTN
+587 IPVKAGRGFTALDTN
-602 DAPKVMIVNETMARK
+602 DAPKVMIVNETLARK

-640 IVGVVADTRLSLDA
+640 IVGVVGDTRLSLDA

-664 AQDSGWSTL
+664 AQDSGWGTL

-683 AALAGAVRNEIRA
+683 AALTGAVRNEIRA

-753 THEIGVRMALG
+753 THEIGVRIALG
-764 ARMSDVL
+764 ARMRDVL
-771 MLVLS
+771 KLVLS

-787 IGIAGAFGLTRYLTT
+787 IGFAGAFGLTRYLTT

-808 PIDLM
+808 PVDLM
-813 TFLSVAAILMIVALL
+813 TFLSVAAILLVVALL

-841 PLVAL
+841 PLIAL
-846 RYE
+846 RYD

>member
-1 MKIRNLVAN
+1 
-10 LDLGVSPWS
+10 
-19 PLFVLVPSTEE
+19 
-30 GIPKGKDQRPAPGDY
+30 
-45 LMQNLL
+45 MQNLL
-51 QDIRYALRSLIKR
+51 QDIRYAFRSLIKR

-98 FPEPNRIVVVEG
+98 FPEPERIVVVDG

-115 GIADGGATSVPDFSD
+115 GIAEGGSTSVPDFSD
-130 WRNQSSSFE
+130 WHSQSSSFE
-139 QIAGFVAG
+139 QIAAFVTG
-147 GTVLSLNDEPERVR
+147 GTVLITNDEPERVR
-161 GTSVMEDFFPLF
+161 GTSATADFFSIF
-173 RTAPLKGRLFQA
+173 RTAPLKGRLIQA
-185 EEFKE
+185 DEVKE
-190 GDDNVAIVS
+190 GNDYPAVVS
-199 YPFWQ
+199 YALWQ
-204 RRLGASDNV
+204 RRFGGSDSV
-213 IGSKIQVRNFSIT
+213 IGSKVKSSNFSIT

-234 FDYPTQTEMWFPLS
+234 FDYPNQTEIWFPLAIE
-248 TDPAKEKRFNRFLNV
+248 PAKEKRFNRFLNV
-263 VGRLKPGIDIEQARS
+263 VGRLKPGLTIEQAQS
-278 EMTVISER
+278 EMSLINER
-286 LAQSHVE
+286 LAQSYVDS
-293 TNRGWNV
+293 NRGWNV
-300 KITKL
+300 KLTKL
-305 HDQLVGNLRPSLLI
+305 HDRLVGKLRASLWI
-319 LLGAVM
+319 LLGAVT

-342 ASYRQREIAVRTALG
+342 ATYRQREIAVRTALG

-384 LSIWLTR
+384 LSIWLTK
-391 LLVSISPPNSP
+391 LLISISPPNSP
-402 RFEEIGMDFRVFVF
+402 RFEEIGMDFRVFGF
-416 AFVVAFLTGVVFGLV
+416 AFAVALVTGVVFGLV

-436 SKIDLNETLKESG
+436 SKIDLNKTLKESG
-449 RSGSQARRNRIG
+449 RSGSLARRNGIG

-478 AGLLIKSFIRLRE
+478 AGLLIKSFIHLRE

-498 SNMLTMRVSLPAG
+498 SNMLTLRVSLPAG
-511 KYQQGEPRVQ
+511 KYQQGEPRLQ
-521 VFGQVVER
+521 VFRQVVER

-537 SAGAVSQLPL
+537 SAGAITQLPL
-547 GGDTF
+547 RGDTF

-573 NFLNVTPT
+573 NFLSVTPA
-581 YFETMQ
+581 YFDTMQ
-587 IPVKAGRAFTERDTN
+587 IPLKAGRGFTEHDTN
-602 DAPKVMIVNETMARK
+602 DAPKVIIVNETLARK
-617 LWPGESPVGR
+617 LWPGENPVGR

-640 IVGVVADTRLSLDA
+640 IVGVVGDTRISLDT
-654 EAESQMYVPL
+654 EAESQMYVPF
-664 AQDSGWSTL
+664 AQDAGWGTL
-673 SFVVRTNGEP
+673 SLVVRTKGEP
-683 AALAGAVRNEIRA
+683 TDLAGAVRTEIRA
-696 VDKGVLIYNV
+696 VDKGMLIYNV
-706 KTLDDVVAIAAA
+706 KTLDDVIDIAAA

-729 FAGVAMLLAML
+729 IAGVAMLLAML

-753 THEIGVRMALG
+753 THEIGVRIALG

-776 RGVIF
+776 RGIIF

-787 IGIAGAFGLTRYLTT
+787 IGIAGAFGLTRYLST

-813 TFLSVAAILMIVALL
+813 TFLSVAATLIIVALL